1 VTVQVIGVP
10 EHAASQAMAAITSVL
25 TKRPEN
31 GRLHVIAYR
40 TNGSWHVFVAD
51 ADNQQLHD
59 AGLADHLLGVLK
71 DL

>member
-1 VTVQVIGVP
+1 VTVQVIGVH
-10 EHAASQAMAAITSVL
+10 EGVAAQAVAAITSVL

-51 ADNQQLHD
+51 ADNERFHD
-59 AGLADHLLGVLK
+59 TGLADHLLCVLK
-71 DL
+71 EL

>member
-1 VTVQVIGVP
+1 MTVQVIGVQ
-10 EHAASQAMAAITSVL
+10 EHVAAQAEAAIASVL

-51 ADNQQLHD
+51 AGNDQFHD
-59 AGLADHLLGVLK
+59 TGLADHLLCVLK
-71 DL
+71 EL